1 MLNFLG
7 RWVSHQLIPVSF
19 WKWHAHCFFV
29 FFFALWR
36 GELFMENWIKMRRTT
51 CKDLWKVCS
60 IQKVIFHCIYVTH
73 ILYLFFYWWAFR
85 LLQCP
90 GCCTVV
96 TSAAMNIAGTLLNS
110 WWCLNWKEVQK
121 GGDMLCI
128 CMTDSFCC
136 TVETNT
142 ILYSNYTSTKTD
154 LKIPKNKVLWFLK
167 PLKK

>member
-1 MLNFLG
+1 MLFEGRVIRRGLSLMLNFLG

-29 FFFALWR
+29 CFFALWR

-121 GGDMLCI
+121 GGDI
-128 CMTDSFCC
+128 CVCVSVCVYIYIYVYISIYIWFILFFA
-136 TVETNT
+136 VE
-142 ILYSNYTSTKTD
+142 
-154 LKIPKNKVLWFLK
+154 
-167 PLKK
+167 